1 MEPKEKK
8 QNLRCVINDFLWHCE
23 FEKKLSEKSL
33 KAYKADLSQ
42 FISNIGDL
50 NILEVT
56 KDVIRKYLQTIS
68 HFRHKTIKRKIATL
82 KAMLSYYE
90 YENEWYNNPMRK
102 MRIRMR
108 EPIRLPTVM
117 TVEEISSLLNIVYK
131 QQKACKPK
139 SFSFTMATRNI
150 AIVELLFAS
159 GMRVSELC
167 DLRLCDIDIRQGWI
181 RIIGKGNKERIID
194 ISQKSTLAAIKG
206 WLNNRGPCDQL
217 SPLFFSRLHNKLS
230 TQSVRSL
237 IKNLVSSSQIK
248 KKITPHTFRHTFATL
263 LLEEDVDITYIQ
275 HLLGHSSVL
284 TTQIYTHVNLQK
296 QHEILRKKHPRRLIC
311 LCLDK

>member
-8 QNLRCVINDFLWHCE
+8 QNLKSVINDFLWHCE

-33 KAYKADLSQ
+33 KAYKADLLQ

-139 SFSFTMATRNI
+139 SFSYTMATRNI

-194 ISQKSTLAAIKG
+194 ISQIATLNAVKK
-206 WLNNRGPCDQL
+206 WLIERGQSDSL
-217 SPLFFSRLHNKLS
+217 APLFISRTHRKLS
-230 TQSVRSL
+230 TQSVRLL
-237 IKNLVSSSQIK
+237 INSLVSISQIK
-248 KKITPHTFRHTFATL
+248 KHITPHTFRHTFATL

-296 QHEILRKKHPRRLIC
+296 QHEILKKKHPRRRI
-311 LCLDK
+311 